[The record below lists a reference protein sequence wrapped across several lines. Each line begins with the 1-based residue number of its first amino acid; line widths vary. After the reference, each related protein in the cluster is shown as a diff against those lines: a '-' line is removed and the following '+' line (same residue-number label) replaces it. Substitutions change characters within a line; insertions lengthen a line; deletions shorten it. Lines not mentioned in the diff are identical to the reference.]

1 MLVRQDAVFSVY
13 FNFDTGNFLYIRN
26 FINLT
31 EDLLHPSRCV
41 GKWDAAPNQSAHN
54 SQRRVDTAGSCG
66 QRFDGAHT
74 V

>member
-31 EDLLHPSRCV
+31 EDLCLVVVLVTPYLRFV
-41 GKWDAAPNQSAHN
+41 GASDFSAN
-54 SQRRVDTAGSCG
+54 ALELNVTTSP
-66 QRFDGAHT
+66 T
-74 V
+74 VA